1 MRPAVAV
8 AITVL
13 AACASAKAPASDP
26 APKMPAPVQTKVVRE
41 TVTVR
46 DPDLD
51 RRLARLELRVIEK
64 EAQTDELT
72 TRLDDARDELVR
84 TMAKLDAN
92 RAEAASAV
100 AEADVAAQALRATAG
115 AQRLPEMAQVNKL
128 QQQASAE
135 FNKKNYGG
143 ALYLANQAKA
153 AATVGKAR
161 AASVSNG
168 TRQGETP
175 FALPIRLKV
184 TSRGNVREGPGT
196 NFAVVFPVDA
206 GAGLTGVSYT
216 DDWVRVTDDGGRTG
230 WIFKSL
236 VGRP

>member
-72 TRLDDARDELVR
+72 TRLDAARVGPCSGDARAGPEEG
-84 TMAKLDAN
+84 
-92 RAEAASAV
+92 RAR
-100 AEADVAAQALRATAG
+100 DG
-115 AQRLPEMAQVNKL
+115 H
-128 QQQASAE
+128 
-135 FNKKNYGG
+135 G
-143 ALYLANQAKA
+143 ALSGSRSA
-153 AATVGKAR
+153 AR
-161 AASVSNG
+161 A
-168 TRQGETP
+168 
-175 FALPIRLKV
+175 
-184 TSRGNVREGPGT
+184 SRAAGHRERS
-196 NFAVVFPVDA
+196 A
-206 GAGLTGVSYT
+206 
-216 DDWVRVTDDGGRTG
+216 DGR
-230 WIFKSL
+230 
-236 VGRP
+236 